1 MKWYNILNNSVRFQ
15 MTSATPADMLTEIA
29 KSGIALL
36 DISFENDLTVNCT
49 VARKDYLRLEK
60 LILRRGGEISSQ
72 KHSGIYVVLRN
83 FRSRVILVL
92 GMLSILIFAICLPRH
107 ILFIEVNGNKF
118 VPDFLIL
125 EKAEECGLKFGT
137 LRRQIRSEVIK
148 NYLLAEITD
157 LQWAGVNTSGCTA
170 VITIRERTA
179 IEAKTMPEICNIV
192 ASKDGVI
199 THCTVWQ
206 GNALCKEGDA
216 VKSGQV
222 LVSGYTDYGIAMKAE
237 NANAEIFAQTLYE
250 LRAVAP
256 QNSMLRGAAYRV
268 DEKYSLIIGKKI
280 INLSLDSGI
289 SDSTCVKIY
298 ERDFITLPGGFQL
311 PVGIVCE
318 KVIYTDM
325 SQSVG
330 DISIE
335 SDWIEKYAE
344 QCLLNQMIAG
354 QIVDSHYNIVSR
366 QDVSVLSGSCNC
378 IEMIGRIQ
386 YEEIIKHNG
395 KDS

>member
-1 MKWYNILNNSVRFQ
+1 MKWYNIFNNMVRFQ
-15 MTSATPADMLTEIA
+15 MTSATPADMLTEIV

-36 DISFENDLTVNCT
+36 DIGFENDLTVNCT
-49 VARKDYLRLEK
+49 VARKDYFRLEQ
-60 LILRRGGEISSQ
+60 LILRRGGVISSQ
-72 KHSGIYVVLRN
+72 KHSGIYFVLKDLRNRVVL
-83 FRSRVILVL
+83 IL
-92 GMLSILIFAICLPRH
+92 GMLAILVFAIYLPRRVF
-107 ILFIEVNGNKF
+107 FIEVNGNSL
-118 VPDFLIL
+118 VSDSVIL
-125 EKAEECGLKFGT
+125 EKAEECGLKFGA
-137 LRRQIRSEVIK
+137 LRQQIRSEAIK
-148 NYLLAEITD
+148 NYLLAEIED
-157 LQWAGVNTSGCTA
+157 LQWAGVNTNGCTA
-170 VITIRERTA
+170 VITVRERTA
-179 IEAKTMPEICNIV
+179 KEENTMHNICNIV
-192 ASKDGVI
+192 AAKDGVI
-199 THCTVWQ
+199 TRCTVLK

-237 NANAEIFAQTLYE
+237 RAEAEVFAQTLYD
-250 LRAVAP
+250 LRVVAP
-256 QNSMLRGAAYRV
+256 QNAMSRGAAYYV
-268 DEKYSLIIGKKI
+268 DEKYSLILGKKI

-289 SDSTCVKIY
+289 LDSTCVKIY

-311 PVGIVCE
+311 PVGIVRE

-330 DISIE
+330 DISTP

-344 QCLLNQMIAG
+344 QCLLDQMVAG
-354 QIVDSHYNIVSR
+354 RIVDSHYSIVSG
-366 QDVSVLSGSCNC
+366 QDVSVLTGSCNC